1 MLRSRQ
7 YWKLSRKWHSL
18 RSSKSSWTTFSS
30 IKPILVSRLP
40 NCCKHYLKLK
50 KGNNRI
56 LSNLLQH
63 MLAWVLLHLKL
74 SWFKKLKLCWSCE
87 VILVSCIKP
96 LRISC
101 FNHCVTA
108 FRISQEWNIH
118 FVSDSCWVVQ
128 LVEHHVRDMPSTKFP
143 RNGHRNEVRGRNQII
158 RMTTRGVV
166 GWEGVPTPFYTNNVT
181 WTCEIQTIRLKHGWN
196 LTDVLVTRRFALL
209 VKSLQ
214 WNRKIQCGNSCRRM
228 FTYIQTIWY
237 SLPFYLAWERRS
249 HNSCFSTTPL
259 MTTTKWSYRGTIRC
273 SMTS

>member
-1 MLRSRQ
+1 M
-7 YWKLSRKWHSL
+7 
-18 RSSKSSWTTFSS
+18 
-30 IKPILVSRLP
+30 
-40 NCCKHYLKLK
+40 
-50 KGNNRI
+50 
-56 LSNLLQH
+56 
-63 MLAWVLLHLKL
+63 
-74 SWFKKLKLCWSCE
+74 
-87 VILVSCIKP
+87 
-96 LRISC
+96 
-101 FNHCVTA
+101 
-108 FRISQEWNIH
+108 
-118 FVSDSCWVVQ
+118 VQ

-237 SLPFYLAWERRS
+237 SLPFHLAWERRS